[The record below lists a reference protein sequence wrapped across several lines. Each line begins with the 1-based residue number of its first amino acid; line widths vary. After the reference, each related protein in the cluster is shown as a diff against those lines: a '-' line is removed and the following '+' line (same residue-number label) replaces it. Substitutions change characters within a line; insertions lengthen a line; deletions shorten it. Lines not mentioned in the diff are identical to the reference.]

1 MSMEIEESKMK
12 VGDLVTLKDHCK
24 SKNSGRLAV
33 VTETSPDSWRLNCVK
48 IVYPD
53 TCELINEFEENL
65 EVIYENR

>member
-24 SKNSGRLAV
+24 DSGRLAV
-33 VTETSPDSWRLNCVK
+33 IIEAPASSWRLNCVK
-48 IVYPD
+48 IVFPD
-53 TCELINEFEENL
+53 TCERGTALENNL